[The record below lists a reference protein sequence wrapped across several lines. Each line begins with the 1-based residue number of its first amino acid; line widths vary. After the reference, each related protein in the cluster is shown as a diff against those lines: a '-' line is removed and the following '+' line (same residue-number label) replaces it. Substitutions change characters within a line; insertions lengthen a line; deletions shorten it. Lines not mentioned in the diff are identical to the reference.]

1 MKWGMP
7 VMTRSRYFFNSSI
20 IRQNLRQH
28 GWIGILYTLVLLFI
42 FPLQILMN
50 GYRFTEPMEIPDL
63 FNIGIDIAPFL
74 VAFPVGAGLF
84 LFRYLQ
90 SKMPSDL
97 WHSLPLR
104 RSHLLA
110 SHTLSGL
117 LLLLPPVWITAAVAA
132 IIRPLDG
139 IMYIYNAAD
148 VWEWCL
154 TVSLLTLFLFVFTVF
169 VGICTGQTIL
179 QGILIF
185 ILLVLPAALLQF
197 IDLHLNRYLYGYP
210 EWSGLQN
217 ILNNWAPL
225 LRIMDLSVEPLT
237 SVETWVYAI
246 LSAVFMAL
254 SFLLYRKRHGEKA
267 GQALAFSYF
276 NPLFKAGVM
285 LCSMLLA
292 SLYFGTGRNQ
302 LGWIIGSVFIG
313 GLVGYIV
320 VEMILRKTWHILTRR
335 LPLEFAVYS
344 VLLGLLLYIPV
355 SGLTGY
361 EDRVPQVDKV
371 TAVYAGGNYEFL
383 TQDPPQGINGI
394 KEPEEEILSTDPRYI
409 EAVTALHHAIVTLR
423 PDPGNAPSYDY
434 TGNRQFTLVYKLES
448 GRKLM
453 RTYNVPAKGFEPEL
467 KAIMENADFK
477 RVKYVLSMLDRNVDS
492 FRLSNL
498 DKAVSISD
506 RQEVQ
511 ELKEILKREV
521 LNMSYEDQVSG
532 QLERASIELV
542 NKPDSTGYQRYYS
555 YPWYPSYHELG
566 TWLEQKGYANKVKA
580 TAKDV
585 LSAVIFKDY
594 NKDGMASALR
604 GSIERRLNLARNE
617 ERSVTVKDKTLIDDI
632 LQHRQ
637 NVTGQDGRYV
647 VKIEYKIG
655 MTSYI
660 SIDEQ
665 DVTPELKALLP

>member
-1 MKWGMP
+1 
-7 VMTRSRYFFNSSI
+7 MTRSRYFFNCSI

-28 GWIGILYTLVLLFI
+28 GWIGILYTLVLLFVL
-42 FPLQILMN
+42 PLEMFMESDPLA
-50 GYRFTEPMEIPDL
+50 EPNTVDNL
-63 FNIGIDIAPFL
+63 FNIGGADIAPFL
-74 VAFPVGAGLF
+74 IVFPVVAGLF

-90 SKMPSDL
+90 SKMSSDL

-117 LLLLPPVWITAAVAA
+117 LLLLLPVWLTAAVTA
-132 IIRPLDG
+132 IVRPLDG
-139 IMYIYNAAD
+139 NMYIYHGAD

-154 TVSLLTLFLFVFTVF
+154 VISVLTLFLFVFTIF

-179 QGILIF
+179 QGIVVF
-185 ILLVLPAALLQF
+185 ILLILPAALLQF
-197 IDLHLNRYLYGYP
+197 IDMHLNRYLYGYP
-210 EWSGLQN
+210 EGPSLWGAQT
-217 ILNNWAPL
+217 NWAPL
-225 LRIMDLSVEPLT
+225 LRIMELSYEPLGHRDI
-237 SVETWVYAI
+237 WIYI
-246 LSAVFMAL
+246 LLSAVFLVL
-254 SFLLYRKRHGEKA
+254 SFLLYRKRHSEKS
-267 GQALAFSYF
+267 GQAMAFTYF
-276 NPLFKAGVM
+276 NPLFKGGVM

-292 SLYFGTGRNQ
+292 SSYFGSIKQ
-302 LGWIIGSVFIG
+302 QPGWIIGSAIAG

-320 VEMILRKTWHILTRR
+320 VEMILRKTWHIMTRK
-335 LPLEFAVYS
+335 LPLEFVVYS

-371 TAVYAGGNYEFL
+371 TAVYAGGNYVFL
-383 TQDPPQGINGI
+383 TQNPPQGVNGN

-409 EAVTALHHAIVTLR
+409 EAVTELHHAIVTLK
-423 PDPGNAPSYDY
+423 PDPRNTPSYDY

-521 LNMSYEDQVSG
+521 LKMSYEDQVSG
-532 QLERASIELV
+532 QLERASVQLV

-566 TWLEQKGYANKVKA
+566 AWLEQKGYANKVKA

-617 ERSVTVKDKTLIDDI
+617 ERTVTVTDKTLIDDI
-632 LQHRQ
+632 LEHRQ

-665 DVTPELKALLP
+665 DVTPALKALLP

>member
-28 GWIGILYTLVLLFI
+28 GWIGILYTLVLLFVL
-42 FPLQILMN
+42 PLEMFMN
-50 GYRFTEPMEIPDL
+50 GDPLAEPRAIDNL
-63 FNIGIDIAPFL
+63 FNLGADIAPFL

-84 LFRYLQ
+84 MFRYLQ

-154 TVSLLTLFLFVFTVF
+154 IVSLLTLFLFVFTVF

-179 QGILIF
+179 QGILVF
-185 ILLVLPAALLQF
+185 ILLILPAALLQF

-225 LRIMDLSVEPLT
+225 LRIMDLSVKPLT
-237 SVETWVYAI
+237 SVETWIYAI

-320 VEMILRKTWHILTRR
+320 VEMILRKTWHIMTRR

-344 VLLGLLLYIPV
+344 VLLALLLYIPV

-361 EDRVPQVDKV
+361 ENRVPRNDKV
-371 TAVYAGGNYEFL
+371 TEVFAGGNYREL
-383 TQDPPQGINGI
+383 TQDPQGINTW
-394 KEPEEEILSTDPRYI
+394 KEPEENIYSTDQEYI
-409 EAVTALHHAIVTLR
+409 KAVTAMHQAVVASR
-423 PDPGNAPSYDY
+423 PDPRNTPRYDY
-434 TGNRQFTLVYKLES
+434 TGNREFTLAYKLES
-448 GRKLM
+448 GRKLV
-453 RTYNVPAKGFEPEL
+453 RTYIVPAKGFEPEL
-467 KAIMENADFK
+467 KAVMEKEDFK
-477 RVKYVLSMLDRNVDS
+477 REKYYLAQLDQEMES
-492 FRLSNL
+492 FRLSYL
-498 DKAVSISD
+498 DKVYSISEPQD
-506 RQEVQ
+506 VQ
-511 ELKEILKREV
+511 EFNEILKREL
-521 LNMSYEDQVSG
+521 LNRTYEDQVSD
-532 QLERASIELV
+532 LRALASIQYV
-542 NKPDSTGYQRYYS
+542 VKQNSNRNQIFYS
-555 YPWYPSYHELG
+555 YEWYPSYHEM
-566 TWLEQKGYANKVKA
+566 TAWLNQKGYADKIKY
-580 TAKDV
+580 TAQEV
-585 LSAVIFKDY
+585 LSAEMFKDEHQSEIP
-594 NKDGMASALR
+594 ASQ
-604 GSIERRLNLARNE
+604 IYDPEKRLQLARSE
-617 ERSVTVKDKTLIDDI
+617 KRSAVITDHTQIDSILERQRAFT
-632 LQHRQ
+632 RQ
-637 NVTGQDGRYV
+637 GEKYI
-647 VKIEYKIG
+647 VKIEYKGGTINYV
-655 MTSYI
+655 SL
-660 SIDEQ
+660 DER
-665 DVTPELKALLP
+665 DMSPALKALLP